1 MVAISAPSNN
11 TTSKNSKEA
20 GFLKFG
26 CSCSKHWHIILN
38 SQNKSQD
45 LSHGFEF
52 ATRVLKS
59 PLKLPIY
66 PSFHVLSSI
75 SALRTEPRCLSCV
88 NPHLANIYKPS
99 MGPLDRKVQWRSVEG
114 RLLRNDRAL
123 MTSFLYHKV
132 T

>member
-1 MVAISAPSNN
+1 MHAPSNN

-38 SQNKSQD
+38 SQDKSQD
-45 LSHGFEF
+45 FSHGFEF

-66 PSFHVLSSI
+66 PSFHVISTKDRTKVPELRESS
-75 SALRTEPRCLSCV
+75 
-88 NPHLANIYKPS
+88 PS
-99 MGPLDRKVQWRSVEG
+99 
-114 RLLRNDRAL
+114 
-123 MTSFLYHKV
+123 
-132 T
+132 